1 MQRLGRWISVVE
13 WLPSY
18 RRADLRGDLISG
30 LTGAAVLV
38 PQGMAYAQIAAL
50 PPVVG
55 LYASVLPL
63 VAYALLGRSPQLG
76 VGPLASISVLS
87 AVGVA
92 RLAPDG
98 TARFVAL
105 AATLALIVGLV
116 HIGVGVSRLGS
127 LTRFLSEPA
136 LHGFLAGVGVLVIA
150 TQLGALTGFRVPTAP
165 RVESIVSD
173 WLDGLDGFS
182 ATSLAL
188 GIATVVALLLLK
200 RRHRFPGTLA
210 VLVVATIA
218 SAIFSFDTH
227 GVLTVGRVP
236 SGLPGFQLPTFS
248 WGDLDVLGPTA
259 LAITMVSIIES
270 LALAR
275 RYAQEHGTEIEPN
288 AEIAALG
295 GANVTAGCFQGMVVT
310 GAMTRSEIMDE
321 AGARTQLALLVSA
334 AVVAPLLLF
343 ATDLFDA
350 IPLPVLAGIVV
361 VAVLPFVMPERFRAP
376 WRESRLSGAVMLLTF
391 LSTILL
397 GVDVSVAVVV
407 VLSALVAIIDAR
419 SRHVASDMD

>member
-1 MQRLGRWISVVE
+1 MERLGRWVSVVE
-13 WLPSY
+13 WAPRY
-18 RRADLRGDLISG
+18 RRAYLRGDLVSG
-30 LTGAAVLV
+30 VTGAAVLV
-38 PQGMAYAQIAAL
+38 PQGMAYAQIAGL

-63 VAYALLGRSPQLG
+63 IAYALLGRSPQLG

-116 HIGVGVSRLGS
+116 HVGIGVARLGS

-136 LHGFLAGVGVLVIA
+136 MRGFLAGVGVLVIA
-150 TQLGALTGFRVPTAP
+150 TQLGALCGFHVPTAS
-165 RVESIVSD
+165 RVGIILVD
-173 WLDGLDGFS
+173 WIDRLDDFS
-182 ATSLAL
+182 ASSLAL
-188 GIATVVALLLLK
+188 GVATIVALLVLK
-200 RRHRFPGTLA
+200 RWPRFPGTLA
-210 VLVVATIA
+210 VLVGATIL
-218 SAIFSFDTH
+218 SAVFSFDQH
-227 GVLTVGRVP
+227 GILVVGHVP
-236 SGLPGFQLPTFS
+236 AGLPGFALPTFS
-248 WGDLDVLGPTA
+248 WGDLDVLAPTA

-275 RYAQEHGTEIEPN
+275 RYADEHHTTIEPN

-295 GANVTAGCFQGMVVT
+295 GANITAGCFQGMVVT

-321 AGARTQLALLVSA
+321 SGARTQLALLVSV
-334 AVVAPLLLF
+334 AVVTPLLVF
-343 ATDLFDA
+343 ATGLFDP
-350 IPLPVLAGIVV
+350 IPLPVLAGVVV
-361 VAVLPFVMPERFRAP
+361 VAVLPFISPERFRQA
-376 WRESRLSGAVMLLTF
+376 WRDGRTSGLVMTATF
-391 LSTILL
+391 LATIFL

-407 VLSALVAIIDAR
+407 LLSAVVAVAGRRVTPPDAP
-419 SRHVASDMD
+419 

>member
-1 MQRLGRWISVVE
+1 MQRLGRWVSVFE
-13 WLPSY
+13 WLPNY
-18 RRADLRGDLISG
+18 RRADLRGDVISG

-105 AATLALIVGLV
+105 AATLALIVGVV
-116 HIGVGVSRLGS
+116 HIGVGVTRLGS
-127 LTRFLSEPA
+127 LTRFLSVPA
-136 LHGFLAGVGVLVIA
+136 MHGFLAGVGALVIS
-150 TQLGALTGFRVPTAP
+150 TQLGALTGFRIPTAP
-165 RVESIVSD
+165 RIESILTEWAD
-173 WLDGLDGFS
+173 RLDAFS

-188 GIATVVALLLLK
+188 GLATIAALLLLK
-200 RRHRFPGTLA
+200 RRPRFPGTLV
-210 VLVVATIA
+210 VLIVATAA
-218 SAIFSFDTH
+218 SAVFAFDTH
-227 GVLTVGRVP
+227 GILTVGHVP
-236 SGLPGFQLPTFS
+236 SGLPGFELPTFS
-248 WGDLDVLGPTA
+248 WGDVDVLGPTA
-259 LAITMVSIIES
+259 LAITLVSIIES

-275 RYAQEHGTEIEPN
+275 RYAAEHGTTIEPN

-295 GANVTAGCFQGMVVT
+295 GANITAGCFQGMVVT

-350 IPLPVLAGIVV
+350 IPLPVLAGVVV
-361 VAVLPFVMPERFRAP
+361 VAVLPFIMPDRFREP
-376 WRESRLSGAVMLLTF
+376 WRESRLSGAVMLITF
-391 LSTILL
+391 LTTIFL
-397 GVDVSVAVVV
+397 GVDVSVAAVVI
-407 VLSALVAIIDAR
+407 LSALVAVVNAR
-419 SRHVASDMD
+419 SQND